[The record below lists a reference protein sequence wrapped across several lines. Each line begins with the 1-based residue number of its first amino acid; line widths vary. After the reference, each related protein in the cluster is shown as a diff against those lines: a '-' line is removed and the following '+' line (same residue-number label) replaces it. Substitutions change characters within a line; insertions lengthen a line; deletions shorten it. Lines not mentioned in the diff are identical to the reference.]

1 MLRRSTLLRRS
12 SVTTPRES
20 QSFGVFSFWGFSWR
34 LVVPVLPVFPE
45 CCCVWLC
52 GRVCVW
58 GGRGVRHSSVSSGLT
73 VCACVGP
80 AVASCWAFFRG
91 FLFRFL
97 SQDTLGGTS
106 RVAEP
111 LRSSSDGA
119 RSDFRGLATLWS
131 ESYSPRSTYDYVWYV
146 AFMARCS
153 FYSISSRSS
162 SAVTPYVGT
171 MAVFKTFPEN
181 VQSAAPQLEPTLEAA
196 LRKYEVH
203 EDISTG
209 FRCKRMKSL
218 AVFVALDRTVEG
230 RRIRS
235 KKRLV

>member
-1 MLRRSTLLRRS
+1 MT
-12 SVTTPRES
+12 
-20 QSFGVFSFWGFSWR
+20 
-34 LVVPVLPVFPE
+34 
-45 CCCVWLC
+45 
-52 GRVCVW
+52 VCVC
-58 GGRGVRHSSVSSGLT
+58 GGGGGEGRGSVILLFRSDGVCLRGSCGGFLLGVLLGLSVSLSLARHTRRNVSSGG
-73 VCACVGP
+73 VH
-80 AVASCWAFFRG
+80 
-91 FLFRFL
+91 
-97 SQDTLGGTS
+97 S
-106 RVAEP
+106 RIRVTECTQVAEP

-119 RSDFRGLATLWS
+119 RLNFRGLATLWS

-203 EDISTG
+203 EDISMG